1 MKHLIILFCLFFLQ
15 VQPSQTE
22 QIKLKD
28 SYKIIRIDSINNVY
42 SIYARKENLLF
53 KILSLKNDIV
63 DKELK
68 KIKCGENY
76 KLELISLLEGDSRY
90 PINVDGIDFYG
101 QTIELERDS
110 INDLY
115 ITKNLV
121 GLYYKSNCSK

>member
-1 MKHLIILFCLFFLQ
+1 MKHLIILFSLFFLQ

-53 KILSLKNDIV
+53 KILSLKNDNI
-63 DKELK
+63 DKKLK

-76 KLELISLLEGDSRY
+76 KLQLISLLEGDSRY
-90 PINVDGIDFYG
+90 PINIDGIDFHG

-115 ITKNLV
+115 ITKNLI
-121 GLYYKSNCSK
+121 GLYYKSDCSK